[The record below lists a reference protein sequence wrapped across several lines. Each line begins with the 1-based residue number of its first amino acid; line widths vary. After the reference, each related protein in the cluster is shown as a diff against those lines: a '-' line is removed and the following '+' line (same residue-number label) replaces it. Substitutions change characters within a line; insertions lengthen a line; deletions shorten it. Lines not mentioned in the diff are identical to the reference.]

1 MEQPCHK
8 CGQAVEEG
16 IPFCPHCS
24 APQIRVIVPEPATAP
39 AGSADSVVTPQSSS
53 SLTGSSPTPDSVF
66 SLRWSNALQPCT
78 LAALVA
84 TVLMVLGLN
93 PFVAMVSVG
102 FLAVIFYR
110 QRRPGTM
117 IKAQAGAKLGALSGL
132 LWYGMASILE
142 AVLVGVLHK
151 GSEIRTELMKRISQA
166 ASQTSDP
173 QALAMFDRLK
183 TPGGLEFLMLFGLVF
198 ALFAAIILAGL
209 GGALG
214 GAIFGR
220 RDKT

>member
-1 MEQPCHK
+1 M
-8 CGQAVEEG
+8 EEG

-24 APQIRVIVPEPATAP
+24 APQIRVIVPEPAPAP
-39 AGSADSVVTPQSSS
+39 AVSADPLVTPQ
-53 SLTGSSPTPDSVF
+53 GSTPLPGSPPLPEAAF
-66 SLRWSNALQPCT
+66 SLRWSNALQPCL

-93 PFVAMVSVG
+93 PFVAMLSVG

-117 IKAQAGAKLGALSGL
+117 VKAQAGAKLGALSGL

-142 AVLVGVLHK
+142 VVIVGVLHK
-151 GSEIRTELMKRISQA
+151 GSEIKTELMSRINQA
-166 ASQTSDP
+166 ATQTSDP

>member
-24 APQIRVIVPEPATAP
+24 APQIRVIVPEPAPVP
-39 AGSADSVVTPQSSS
+39 AVSADLLVTPQASTAVPGAPPLS
-53 SLTGSSPTPDSVF
+53 DAVF
-66 SLRWSNALQPCT
+66 FLRWSSALQPCA

-93 PFVAMVSVG
+93 PFVAMISVG

-117 IKAQAGAKLGALSGL
+117 VKAQAGAKLGALSGL

-142 AVLVGVLHK
+142 VVIVGVLHK
-151 GSEIRTELMKRISQA
+151 GAEIKTELMNRISQA
-166 ASQTSDP
+166 ATQTTDP